1 MRLSSREST
10 GPEQLSGLSSPP
22 LRFSPSQPQREVD
35 MELVFVH
42 ESGHLGFDGASDTS
56 EESNE
61 DEAGWGRSSS
71 GAGEYSTMRGCAF
84 SVEGSRPRLEEV
96 SFYLDIEVS

>member
-1 MRLSSREST
+1 
-10 GPEQLSGLSSPP
+10 
-22 LRFSPSQPQREVD
+22 

-61 DEAGWGRSSS
+61 DEEGCGRFEFSSS
-71 GAGEYSTMRGCAF
+71 GAGTYSTMRGCAF
-84 SVEGSRPRLEEV
+84 PVEGSRPRSEEV
-96 SFYLDIEVS
+96 SFCLGIEVSLLTAGFCFCFVFSFWTCHTPLK